1 MGRIPRDK
9 RKYLLKDS
17 DRSGF
22 KYYKQGLVKDDKWW
36 VHPSEY
42 DEPPPHPK
50 FIGGEGERNSSG
62 ARKNRSAYP
71 TPSNGIWQEMT

>member
-1 MGRIPRDK
+1 MSNRIPREK

-22 KYYKQGLVKDDKWW
+22 TYFKNELVRQEGKW

-42 DEPPPHPK
+42 DEPPPHSK
-50 FIGGEGERNSSG
+50 YIGGADINRGE
-62 ARKNRSAYP
+62 ARSKADRESYP
-71 TPSNGIWQEMT
+71 TAKTEIWSP